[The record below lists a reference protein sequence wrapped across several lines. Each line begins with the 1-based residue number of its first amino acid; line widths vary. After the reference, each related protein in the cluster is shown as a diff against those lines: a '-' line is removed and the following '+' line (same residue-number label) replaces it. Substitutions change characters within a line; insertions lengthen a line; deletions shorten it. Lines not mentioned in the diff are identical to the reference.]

1 MRIKFSLPS
10 IIRTIAMSTLFRLPW
25 MGLSLVFCVSSV
37 ALGAES
43 EEEIVSH
50 VFPSLNGNFV
60 AERVLDG
67 LSEPAAIE
75 FLPDGR
81 ALVAQRDR
89 GLVSVADFNAGTRSD
104 VEGLPPL
111 LVYSGAGVHD
121 IELHPDYPKNGWIY
135 ISYSEG
141 EEVHS
146 TGVLDRFR
154 LDGNR
159 AVDVERLFT
168 ADAYSEDAYHVAA
181 RIAFVDGYVFV
192 AFGDRQHPPKAQ
204 DNSNHAGTV
213 VRLNDDGTVPGDN
226 PFVGMEEE
234 EGKPKPR
241 PEIWSYGHRDPMG
254 LYRHPETNELWL
266 HEHGPRGGDEVQQV
280 KKGANYGWPVVSYG
294 LQYDGGPVGMGIP
307 WQEGTEIPLW
317 VYVPSIAPSD
327 LVIYQGDAFPAW
339 RGSFL
344 IGAMAGMHLNRLVL
358 RDGEVVAEERLAL
371 RLLGR
376 VRSIAVDAAG
386 LVYLGSDNGEVWRL
400 RPE

>member
-1 MRIKFSLPS
+1 MRPFVHLS
-10 IIRTIAMSTLFRLPW
+10 RL
-25 MGLSLVFCVSSV
+25 LVVLMAGVSSLNL
-37 ALGAES
+37 AADDADPPAR
-43 EEEIVSH
+43 H
-50 VFPSLNGNFV
+50 VFASLDGNFV
-60 AERVLDG
+60 AERVLAG
-67 LSEPAAIE
+67 ISQPTAIT

-89 GLVSVADFNAGTRSD
+89 GLITLADFGTGESRD
-104 VEGLPPL
+104 VQGLPRL
-111 LVYSGAGVHD
+111 VVYSDAGVHD
-121 IELHPDYPKNGWIY
+121 IELHPEFEKNGWIY
-135 ISYSEG
+135 ITYTDG

-146 TGVLDRFR
+146 TAVLDRFR
-154 LDGNR
+154 LDGDK
-159 AVDVERLFT
+159 AVDRERLFT
-168 ADAYSEDAYHVAA
+168 ADAYSEDAYHYAA

-192 AFGDRQHPPKAQ
+192 AFGDRQHPPRAQ

-213 VRLNDDGTVPGDN
+213 VRLHDDGSVPGDN
-226 PFVGMEEE
+226 PFVGVEE

-266 HEHGPRGGDEVQQV
+266 HEHGPRGGDEVQLV
-280 KKGANYGWPVVSYG
+280 KRGANYGWPLVSYG
-294 LQYDGGPVGMGIP
+294 FQYEGGPIGMGLP
-307 WQEGTEIPLW
+307 WQEGMEIPAW

-327 LVIYQGDAFPAW
+327 LVVYQGDAFPRW

-358 RDGEVVAEERLAL
+358 RDGEVVAEERLAQ

-376 VRSIAVDAAG
+376 VRSIAVDGDG
-386 LVYLGSDNGEVWRL
+386 LIYLGSDSGEVWRL

>member
-1 MRIKFSLPS
+1 MTACSRIL
-10 IIRTIAMSTLFRLPW
+10 RGATLFCLA
-25 MGLSLVFCVSSV
+25 SLAFDAS
-37 ALGAES
+37 AQAADPPAR
-43 EEEIVSH
+43 H
-50 VFPSLNGNFV
+50 VFHSLDGTFV

-67 LSEPAAIE
+67 ISQPAAIQ

-89 GLVSVADFNAGTRSD
+89 GLLTLADFGTGQSTD
-104 VEGLPPL
+104 IKGLPR
-111 LVYSGAGVHD
+111 LVVFGDAGIHD
-121 IELHPDYPKNGWIY
+121 IELHPRYSDNGWIY
-135 ISYSEG
+135 ISYTDG

-146 TGVLDRFR
+146 TAVLDRFR
-154 LDGNR
+154 LDGDK
-159 AVDVERLFT
+159 AVDVQRLFT
-168 ADAYSEDAYHVAA
+168 ADAYSEDAYHLAA
-181 RIAFVDGYVFV
+181 RITFVEGYVFV

-213 VRLNDDGTVPGDN
+213 VRLRDDGTVPEDN
-226 PFVGMEEE
+226 PFVGVEE

-254 LYRHPETNELWL
+254 LYRHPETGELWL
-266 HEHGPRGGDEVQQV
+266 HEHGPRGGDEVQLV
-280 KKGANYGWPVVSYG
+280 KRGANYGWPIVSYG
-294 LQYDGGPVGMGIP
+294 FQYDGGPIGMGIP
-307 WQEGTEIPLW
+307 WQEGMEIPAW

-344 IGAMAGMHLNRLVL
+344 IGAMAGMHLNRLVF
-358 RDGEVVAEERLAL
+358 RDGEVVAEERLAQ

-376 VRSIAVDAAG
+376 IRSIAVDGQG
-386 LVYLGSDNGEVWRL
+386 LIYLGSDNGEVWRL